1 MLDVFSVEARTKMV
15 VSLVPL
21 VLQTLM
27 DGNDVIFH
35 DKVGQCL
42 CVIAAGAVQKG
53 LTGQQLHVSDDNGK
67 FCWIELSA
75 QSQD

>member
-15 VSLVPL
+15 NSLVPL
-21 VLQTLM
+21 VLQTLK

-42 CVIAAGAVQKG
+42 CVVAGGAVQKG